1 MSAAPRLK
9 AFNVNACTTA
19 CHPNVGR
26 SATSIRTA
34 VAVTAL
40 LASIQPATAA
50 DPAAQFLVKLFATV
64 CIPNLGQP
72 TKVREWA
79 QERHLGEIQNPL
91 ALHAFVGSGDKGA
104 AWAIPV
110 AEGNFALSIRGTTQ
124 ACAVWAQA
132 ADPGEVL
139 VLFKQIIEGVGRPG
153 IEITVDKD
161 TVSPS
166 PVGEARILVYNV
178 GAPGAP
184 TSFEFTLLTA
194 ERRGGAFQASIQAA
208 QASAHPTR

>member
-1 MSAAPRLK
+1 
-9 AFNVNACTTA
+9 
-19 CHPNVGR
+19 
-26 SATSIRTA
+26 
-34 VAVTAL
+34 
-40 LASIQPATAA
+40 
-50 DPAAQFLVKLFATV
+50 V

-139 VLFKQIIEGVGRPG
+139 VLFKQITEGVGSPG

-166 PVGEARILVYNV
+166 PVGETGPIDGQHNHSIFRHPSSI
-178 GAPGAP
+178 
-184 TSFEFTLLTA
+184 F
-194 ERRGGAFQASIQAA
+194 RGDQIEVFCRGMRVAA
-208 QASAHPTR
+208 HVRSSSNREHTTVREQHPTLPSLRDA